1 MIIISDAQAAYRITI
16 FGEGCVGKTTLCRRY
31 LTGNYEYDTH
41 ATLGL
46 AVHVK
51 YIEINEKKI
60 TLQIWDF
67 GGEERFR
74 FLLKNYA
81 KGSWGGLF
89 MFDLS
94 NKSSLDRMED
104 WLKIFKDG
112 LLENKKNIPMY
123 LIGGKSDL
131 IDERQVSHEEG
142 SEIAKTYN
150 FDEFIDC
157 SSKTGE
163 NADLLF
169 DKITRLIATKAGFL

>member
-1 MIIISDAQAAYRITI
+1 MISDAQAAYRITI
-16 FGEGCVGKTTLCRRY
+16 FGEGNVGKTTLCRRY

-51 YIEINEKKI
+51 YLVIDGKKI

-74 FLLKNYA
+74 FLLKNYSR
-81 KGSWGGLF
+81 GSWGGMF
-89 MFDLS
+89 MFDLA
-94 NKSSLDRMED
+94 NKASLDRMEE
-104 WLKIFKDG
+104 WLKIFNEGLMATKKD
-112 LLENKKNIPMY
+112 IPMY

-131 IDERQVSHEEG
+131 VDERQVTTEEA
-142 SEIAKTYN
+142 SEVAKTHN
-150 FDEFIDC
+150 FFEYIEC

-163 NADLLF
+163 NADLIF
-169 DKITRLIATKAGFL
+169 DKITNLIATKAGFL

>member
-1 MIIISDAQAAYRITI
+1 VITITEAQAAYRITI
-16 FGEGCVGKTTLCRRY
+16 FGEGNVGKTTLCRRY

-51 YIEINEKKI
+51 YMVIDEKKI

-74 FLLKNYA
+74 FLLKNYSR
-81 KGSWGGLF
+81 GSWGGLF

-94 NKSSLDRMED
+94 NKASLDRMEG
-104 WLKIFKDG
+104 WLKIFREG
-112 LLENKKNIPMY
+112 LLENKKDIPMY

-131 IDERQVSHEEG
+131 IDERQVSFEEA
-142 SEIAKTYN
+142 SEVAKTNGFNEYI
-150 FDEFIDC
+150 EC

-169 DKITRLIATKAGFL
+169 DKITELIATKAGFL